1 MEYILEAFR
10 VTNEEYNVL
19 NDKFGKLAH
28 YAAWQLI
35 KKNSK
40 SNHTDDP
47 DDVAQELRLAMIRA
61 ASYFKRQVYL
71 EDCMKAIHKYV
82 DGTPALAQLNKLE
95 DSWENR
101 TKHGANKQRFGPRE
115 EAVLESM
122 LDKYVP
128 TDERPDKR
136 KTLEINNKFTTYCK
150 SVVWNK
156 SRSHGKGYS
165 KDKRIRMGTV
175 SLSEFDYLGS
185 ADEAFVA

>member
-1 MEYILEAFR
+1 MEYILEAFQ

-61 ASYFKRQVYL
+61 AAYFKRQVYL
-71 EDCMKAIHKYV
+71 EDCMKIANKYIKSKK
-82 DGTPALAQLNKLE
+82 ALLQLRKLE
-95 DSWENR
+95 ESWDNR

-115 EAVLESM
+115 EAM
-122 LDKYVP
+122 LDKLVEKYVP
-128 TDERPDKR
+128 LEERPNKR
-136 KTLEINNKFTTYCK
+136 KTLEINSKFTTYCK

-185 ADEAFVA
+185 SDEAFYA